1 MISVTRLDLKNVS
14 EEMTPVFD
22 SLTRRSLR
30 LLPLASVLLAAC
42 TINKPQGPGQ
52 NPDSPQWRQ
61 HQQAVQQI
69 TQYQTRGAFA
79 WLSDQQKVYARF
91 NWQQTAP
98 DRYRLLLTNPLGS
111 TELQLDAQGATVQLV
126 DNKGK
131 RYVSNDAEKMISQ
144 LTGMDIPL
152 ANLRQW
158 MLGLPGD
165 ATDFTLDDRYQ
176 LRTLNYSRN
185 GQQWQVAIQGY
196 DDKTNPALPASIE
209 LKQGDKRIKLRMD
222 SWTVQ

>member
-1 MISVTRLDLKNVS
+1 MFDL
-14 EEMTPVFD
+14 
-22 SLTRRSLR
+22 LTRRTVR

-52 NPDSPQWRQ
+52 SPTSPQWQQ
-61 HQQAVQQI
+61 HQQAVEKI
-69 TQYQTRGAFA
+69 THYQTRGAFA

-111 TELQLDAQGATVQLV
+111 TELQLDAQGDTVQLV

-165 ATDFTLDDRYQ
+165 ATDFTLDQHYQ
-176 LRTLNYSRN
+176 LRTLSYSRN
-185 GQQWQVAIQGY
+185 GQQWDVSIQGY
-196 DDKTNPALPASIE
+196 DNKVNPALPASIE